1 MRRREPKRVFELFE
15 EICAIPRCTGDE
27 EKVAQFII
35 EFSKNA
41 GLEVKQDLAGNVIVK
56 KPGTPGYETSAPVIL
71 QGHMDMLC
79 LKEYGINHDFTKH
92 GPKAHLSGDL
102 IVAEGTTLGSDNGI
116 ALAFYLAVLESKALM
131 HPPIEAIFTVEEQAG
146 LIGARELDISG
157 LHGRYLIN
165 MDSEAEGEFI
175 VGCAG
180 EKRLLIEK
188 IMSSMTYEHDFEAV
202 IRIQGLKGGHSGMN
216 IHLNR
221 GNACQLIAKMYHE
234 INERMDAQVISMRAG
249 DKYNVIPNYGELV
262 LALPHDAVPSL
273 KAYLVEMRGQFESL
287 LNEENIELELDI
299 CQANKAR
306 QVIDKESAIEV
317 ATLIQTLPN
326 GVIQLSERASEL
338 IDTSL
343 NIGVVHV
350 DAERAELK
358 VSVRGMTEE
367 RLDQSVRTVELLAG
381 LTQASCQVVNA
392 YPAWK
397 DEGENHLRRLFERS
411 YERIYKSPAVL
422 RAIHAG
428 LECSILAQKLDS
440 RKLQPK
446 IEMISFGP
454 DIFDAHTPQESLSVS
469 SVQRTWDL
477 FIHILKELSD

>member
-1 MRRREPKRVFELFE
+1 
-15 EICAIPRCTGDE
+15 
-27 EKVAQFII
+27 
-35 EFSKNA
+35 
-41 GLEVKQDLAGNVIVK
+41 
-56 KPGTPGYETSAPVIL
+56 
-71 QGHMDMLC
+71 
-79 LKEYGINHDFTKH
+79 
-92 GPKAHLSGDL
+92 
-102 IVAEGTTLGSDNGI
+102 
-116 ALAFYLAVLESKALM
+116 
-131 HPPIEAIFTVEEQAG
+131 
-146 LIGARELDISG
+146 
-157 LHGRYLIN
+157 
-165 MDSEAEGEFI
+165 
-175 VGCAG
+175 
-180 EKRLLIEK
+180 
-188 IMSSMTYEHDFEAV
+188 
-202 IRIQGLKGGHSGMN
+202 
-216 IHLNR
+216 
-221 GNACQLIAKMYHE
+221 MYYE

-273 KAYLVEMRGQFESL
+273 KAYLVEVRGQFEHL
-287 LNEENIELELDI
+287 INEENIELELDI

-306 QVIDKESAIEV
+306 QVIDKALAIQV
-317 ATLIQTLPN
+317 ATLIQALPN

-350 DAERAELK
+350 DTERAEIK

-367 RLDQSVRTVELLAG
+367 RLDQSVRTVELLTG

-397 DEGENHLRRLFERS
+397 DEGENYLRRLFERS
-411 YERIYKSPAVL
+411 YENIYRSPAVL